1 MNMYSKYDMYDVLVE
16 VICCA
21 GCNDL
26 DDALDLL
33 ATYMDDDIR
42 ERVAFELAPCD
53 PEDFLARYLELDPGF
68 ADLLYSEFRVDVRR

>member
-1 MNMYSKYDMYDVLVE
+1 MYTFYDMLDVLTE
-16 VICCA
+16 VICCS
-21 GCNDL
+21 GCDGW

-42 ERVAFELAPCD
+42 ERVHSELAPCQ
-53 PEDFLARYLELDPGF
+53 PEEFLARYLELDPGF